1 MPFLSLIPGAI
12 GRFASRLRFPQLF
25 LITAGLFVLDLFIP
39 DLIPFVDEILLGLL
53 SVLFGMWQ
61 ESDRGESKPP
71 IKDVTPSKTPSNR
84 SEAGRS

>member
-1 MPFLSLIPGAI
+1 MAIVSLIPAAI

-25 LITAGLFVLDLFIP
+25 LVTAALFLIDLVVP

-61 ESDRGESKPP
+61 RDDSSETKPP
-71 IKDVTPSKTPSNR
+71 MKDVTPGPTS
-84 SEAGRS
+84 